1 MFINYL
7 NKHCNPFASNQSG
20 FCFLLQLVWYF
31 VTRPEMNKT
40 ISLKSKHESDLMFLK
55 EKQTL
60 MPPYEEWKGWFK
72 HVWETAFESGED
84 GHRRYYYFVNFILKY
99 VCYPFGK
106 AEATRAGGRRTTE
119 VEATSGV
126 IDDDT
131 FGYTFP
137 TFPLK
142 RGIDRD
148 DLGGKY
154 LKSHWLMKSDL
165 NFGHLFVLHIR

>member
-1 MFINYL
+1 MCGRQ
-7 NKHCNPFASNQSG
+7 HSNREK
-20 FCFLLQLVWYF
+20 
-31 VTRPEMNKT
+31 TDTEDTT
-40 ISLKSKHESDLMFLK
+40 ISS
-55 EKQTL
+55 TL
-60 MPPYEEWKGWFK
+60 FSYTS
-72 HVWETAFESGED
+72 V
-84 GHRRYYYFVNFILKY
+84 
-99 VCYPFGK
+99 GK
-106 AEATRAGGRRTTE
+106 AAATRAGGRRITE